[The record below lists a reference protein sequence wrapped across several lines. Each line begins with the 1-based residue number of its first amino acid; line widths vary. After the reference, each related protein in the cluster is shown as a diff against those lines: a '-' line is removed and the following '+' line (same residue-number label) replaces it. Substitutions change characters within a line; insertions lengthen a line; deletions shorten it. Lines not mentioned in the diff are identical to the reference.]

1 MIFNLNFIQT
11 QVFPAK
17 RDKKVQVHT
26 IIDHDNMIHTSILT
40 IDISGRKAAVQSYV
54 KDIESSA
61 NQSNDPHVLDRVIS
75 LLTQASA
82 ALKQR
87 CSYMI

>member
-1 MIFNLNFIQT
+1 MIQ
-11 QVFPAK
+11 
-17 RDKKVQVHT
+17 
-26 IIDHDNMIHTSILT
+26 TSILT

-54 KDIESSA
+54 KDIEASA